1 MNQLLSITIVLVLTC
16 LAAGPGQAADPPQ
29 TTAPTPS
36 AIGSITL
43 QPVRVVYQQIEGTF
57 LKGPR
62 GVWVDNVRNEI
73 YVADT
78 ANDLVAVYDAAGLPL
93 FAFGY
98 NQELKEPTKAI
109 LDANGRILV
118 LNGIPRTVKVF
129 NYRGEYLNDFPL
141 VRKDSKD
148 APTAIATDKSGNI
161 YVAISGESG
170 GQVQVYGSNYQLLNE
185 FGKKAD
191 GSSYVKS
198 VHAITTDRG
207 DGDIYLADATATP
220 SIQVYSPNGK
230 FLRGWGAHDAGPQN
244 FSLPSGLAIDG
255 DGRVIVVD
263 SIRQAMMIFT
273 KEGKF
278 LGREG
283 GLGDQPGAFMYPT
296 DIDSNGNK
304 NIYIVDRLGNR
315 LQVLEERLV
324 AAAKEDPNAARLT
337 EALREQMRRQFNDFT
352 RGAR

>member
-1 MNQLLSITIVLVLTC
+1 MNQFPFFTVVLILTC
-16 LAAGPGQAADPPQ
+16 LAVGPGQAADPPI
-29 TTAPTPS
+29 TAAPTPP
-36 AIGSITL
+36 AISSVTF

-62 GVWVDNVRNEI
+62 GVWVDKARNEI

-98 NQELKEPTKAI
+98 NQELKEPTKAL

-118 LNGIPRTVKVF
+118 LNGIPRALKVF

-141 VRKDSKD
+141 SRKDPKD
-148 APTAIATDKSGNI
+148 APTAIAIDKQGNI

-185 FGKKAD
+185 FGKKPD

-198 VHAITTDRG
+198 VHAITTDG
-207 DGDIYLADATATP
+207 NGDIYLADASATP
-220 SIQVYSPNGK
+220 SIQVYSPGGK

-273 KEGKF
+273 REGKF

-304 NIYIVDRLGNR
+304 NIYVVDRLGNR

-324 AAAKEDPNAARLT
+324 AAAKGNASAAQMD
-337 EALREQMRRQFNDFT
+337 ALREQMRRQFNDFT